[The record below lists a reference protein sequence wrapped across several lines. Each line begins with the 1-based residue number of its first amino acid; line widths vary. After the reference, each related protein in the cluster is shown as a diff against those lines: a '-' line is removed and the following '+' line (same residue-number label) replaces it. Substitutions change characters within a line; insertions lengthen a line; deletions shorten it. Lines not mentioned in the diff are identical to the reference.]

1 VEFQFEEAYSMWGQ
15 DRKEEKSSSEQEG
28 EKVIMVTPNSTMA
41 EGGGDIS
48 AFVGK
53 GVEFK
58 GIISYSGTVKID
70 GYLDG
75 EIHTDGVLLI
85 GEEAV
90 VQAKITAGTVV
101 CKGKVTGDVVA
112 KECLKLRAPAV
123 INGSVKTPVL
133 SMEDGVLFN
142 GALEMAQSMRELPR
156 DISLHPVGVIMAPG
170 IKRVNG

>member
-1 VEFQFEEAYSMWGQ
+1 MWGQ
-15 DRKEEKSSSEQEG
+15 ERKEETSSGEQDDKEVT
-28 EKVIMVTPNSTMA
+28 KVAASSIA
-41 EGGGDIS
+41 EGAGDVS

-58 GIISYSGTVKID
+58 GTISYSGTVRID

-85 GEEAV
+85 GEDAV
-90 VQAKITAGTVV
+90 IQAKITAGTIV
-101 CKGKVTGDVVA
+101 CKGKITGDVVA
-112 KECLKLRAPAV
+112 KESVKLRAPAV
-123 INGSVKTPVL
+123 MNGSVKAPVL

-142 GALEMAQSMRELPR
+142 GALEMAHGVRELPR
-156 DISLHPVGVIMAPG
+156 DASLHPVGMILPPD

>member
-1 VEFQFEEAYSMWGQ
+1 MWGQ
-15 DRKEEKSSSEQEG
+15 EKKEEKGSSEQEG
-28 EKVIMVTPNSTMA
+28 EEATMVTANSTIP
-41 EGGGDIS
+41 EGTGDIS

-58 GIISYSGTVKID
+58 GTITYSGTVRID

-90 VQAKITAGTVV
+90 VQAKITAGTIV
-101 CKGKVTGDVVA
+101 CKGKVTGDVAA
-112 KECLKLRAPAV
+112 KECVKLRAPAV
-123 INGSVKTPVL
+123 MNGSVKTPVL

-142 GALEMAQSMRELPR
+142 GALEMAHGMRELPR
-156 DISLHPVGVIMAPG
+156 EVSLHPVGMIMPQG

>member
-1 VEFQFEEAYSMWGQ
+1 MWGQ
-15 DRKEEKSSSEQEG
+15 ETKEDTRFSEQEG
-28 EKVIMVTPNSTMA
+28 KDVTAVVASPIA
-41 EGGGDIS
+41 EGAGDIC

-58 GIISYSGTVKID
+58 GAITYSGTVRID

-75 EIHTDGVLLI
+75 EIHTDGILLI
-85 GEEAV
+85 GEDAV
-90 VQAKITAGTVV
+90 IHAKITAGTIV

-112 KECLKLRAPAV
+112 KECIKLRAPAV
-123 INGSVKTPVL
+123 MNGSVKAPVL

-142 GALEMAQSMRELPR
+142 GALEMDHGVRELPR
-156 DISLHPVGVIMAPG
+156 DAPLHPVGMIMPPG

>member
-1 VEFQFEEAYSMWGQ
+1 MWGQ
-15 DRKEEKSSSEQEG
+15 ERREEASSSEQEG
-28 EKVIMVTPNSTMA
+28 GEVTMAIVNSTITDGA
-41 EGGGDIS
+41 GDIS

-58 GIISYSGTVKID
+58 GTITYSGTVRID

-75 EIHTDGVLLI
+75 EIHTDGVVLI

-90 VQAKITAGTVV
+90 IQAKITAGTIV

-112 KECLKLRAPAV
+112 KDCIKLRAPAV
-123 INGSVKTPVL
+123 MNGSVKTPVL

-142 GALEMAQSMRELPR
+142 GALEMAHGVREIPR
-156 DISLHPVGVIMAPG
+156 EASLQPIGMIMPPG
-170 IKRVNG
+170 LKRVNG

>member
-1 VEFQFEEAYSMWGQ
+1 MWGQ
-15 DRKEEKSSSEQEG
+15 ERKEEKSSSEQESEG
-28 EKVIMVTPNSTMA
+28 IAMITANSTVP
-41 EGGGDIS
+41 EGGGDIN

-58 GIISYSGTVKID
+58 GTISYSGTVKID

-90 VQAKITAGTVV
+90 IQARITAGTIV
-101 CKGKVTGDVVA
+101 CKGKVTGDVAA
-112 KECLKLRAPAV
+112 KECVKLRSPAV
-123 INGSVKTPVL
+123 MNGSVKTPVL

-142 GALEMAQSMRELPR
+142 GALEMAHGIRELPR
-156 DISLHPVGVIMAPG
+156 DVSLHPAGMIMPPG

>member
-1 VEFQFEEAYSMWGQ
+1 MWGQ
-15 DRKEEKSSSEQEG
+15 EKKEETSSIEQKG
-28 EKVIMVTPNSTMA
+28 EEVIMVTANSTIA
-41 EGGGDIS
+41 EGPGDIS

-58 GIISYSGTVKID
+58 GTISYSGTVRID

-90 VQAKITAGTVV
+90 IQAKITAGTVV
-101 CKGKVTGDVVA
+101 CKGKITGDVIA
-112 KECLKLRAPAV
+112 KECVKLRAPAV
-123 INGSVKTPVL
+123 MNGSVKTPVL

-142 GALEMAQSMRELPR
+142 GALEMAHGVRELPR
-156 DISLHPVGVIMAPG
+156 EVSLHPVGMIMPPTM
-170 IKRVNG
+170 KRVNG

>member
-1 VEFQFEEAYSMWGQ
+1 MWGQ
-15 DRKEEKSSSEQEG
+15 EKKEETSSSEEEG
-28 EKVIMVTPNSTMA
+28 EEVTKVAASPIA
-41 EGGGDIS
+41 EGAGDVS

-58 GIISYSGTVKID
+58 GTISYSGTVRID

-85 GEEAV
+85 GEDAV
-90 VQAKITAGTVV
+90 IQAKITAGTIV
-101 CKGKVTGDVVA
+101 CKGKITGDVVA
-112 KECLKLRAPAV
+112 KECVKLRAPAV
-123 INGSVKTPVL
+123 MNGSVKAPVL

-142 GALEMAQSMRELPR
+142 GALEMAHGIRELPR
-156 DISLHPVGVIMAPG
+156 DASLHPAGMIMPPG

>member
-1 VEFQFEEAYSMWGQ
+1 MWGQ
-15 DRKEEKSSSEQEG
+15 EKKEEKSSSEQEG
-28 EKVIMVTPNSTMA
+28 KEGTMVTADSTIP
-41 EGGGDIS
+41 EGTGDIS

-58 GIISYSGTVKID
+58 GTITYSGTVKID

-90 VQAKITAGTVV
+90 IQAKITAGTIV
-101 CKGKVTGDVVA
+101 CKGKVTGDVAA
-112 KECLKLRAPAV
+112 KECVKLRAPAV
-123 INGSVKTPVL
+123 MNGSVKTPVL

-142 GALEMAQSMRELPR
+142 GALEMAHGGVRELPR
-156 DISLHPVGVIMAPG
+156 EVSLHPVGMIMPSG

>member
-1 VEFQFEEAYSMWGQ
+1 MWGQ
-15 DRKEEKSSSEQEG
+15 EKKEVTSSSEQESK
-28 EKVIMVTPNSTMA
+28 EVIMVTANPTIA
-41 EGGGDIS
+41 EGAGDIN

-58 GIISYSGTVKID
+58 GTITYSGTVKID

-75 EIHTDGVLLI
+75 EIHTDGVVLI

-90 VQAKITAGTVV
+90 IQAKITAGTIV
-101 CKGKVTGDVVA
+101 CNGKVTGDVVA
-112 KECLKLRAPAV
+112 KECVKLRAPAV
-123 INGSVKTPVL
+123 MNGSVKAPVL

-142 GALEMAQSMRELPR
+142 GTLEMAHGVREVPR
-156 DISLHPVGVIMAPG
+156 DISLHPVGMITPPN

>member
-1 VEFQFEEAYSMWGQ
+1 MWGQ
-15 DRKEEKSSSEQEG
+15 EKKEEMSSHEQKGKE
-28 EKVIMVTPNSTMA
+28 VIMVASNSTIT
-41 EGGGDIS
+41 EGAGDIN

-58 GIISYSGTVKID
+58 GTISYSGTVRID

-75 EIHTDGVLLI
+75 EIHTDGVVLI

-90 VQAKITAGTVV
+90 IQAKITAGSAV
-101 CKGKVTGDVVA
+101 CKGKVTGDIVA
-112 KECLKLRAPAV
+112 KECVKLRAPAV
-123 INGSVKTPVL
+123 INGSVKAPVV

-142 GALEMAQSMRELPR
+142 GALEMAHGVHDVPR
-156 DISLHPVGVIMAPG
+156 DASLHPVGMIMPPN